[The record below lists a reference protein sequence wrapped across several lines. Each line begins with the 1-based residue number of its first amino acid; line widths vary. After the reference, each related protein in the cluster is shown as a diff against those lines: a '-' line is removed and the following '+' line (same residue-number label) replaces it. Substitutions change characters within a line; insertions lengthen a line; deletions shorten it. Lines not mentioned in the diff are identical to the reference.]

1 MSDKKFCTPIGSGND
16 AANEVEF
23 GTCALCDVE
32 NVVLKESHSIP
43 KFVYNWIKDTSKT
56 SYLRSSDDVNV
67 RHQDGPKQYLLG
79 GGCEGNLAVLEKEL
93 AENLFRK
100 IANYRKQQQIITVTH
115 AMRMAVLSIFW
126 RALLTSKHRNSDWTP
141 EDCQRIESLLA
152 SMKAD
157 IRADRCTARVCIAPF
172 YGEPPYYN
180 LPKATAYFL
189 ERSTGGQDVR
199 FFDEPHRF
207 FTVFRLPFMYFYLFS
222 DGWGEEHMDGS
233 TEFSVGELDLSK
245 ITKVPTMLEN
255 YIKHEYSQ
263 YLISLTQ
270 MDEKNRER
278 IREDSSK
285 NPGVTGSDKSSMRS
299 GA

>member
-1 MSDKKFCTPIGSGND
+1 MSSKTICMPAVSKND
-16 AANEVEF
+16 AADAEVI
-23 GTCALCDVE
+23 GVCALCDIG

-93 AENLFRK
+93 AENLFKK
-100 IANYRKQQQIITVTH
+100 IANYQKQKRAIDVTQT
-115 AMRMAVLSIFW
+115 MRVAVLSIFW

-141 EDCQRIESLLA
+141 EDRLCVESLLA

-157 IRADRCTARVCIAPF
+157 IRADRCTTRICIAPF

-180 LPKATAYFL
+180 FTKDMTYFF

-199 FFDEPHRF
+199 FFDETHRF
-207 FTVFRLPFMYFYLFS
+207 FALFRLPFMYFYIFS
-222 DGWGEEHMDGS
+222 DGWSEEDIDGY
-233 TEFSVGELDLSK
+233 TEFAAGNLDLSK
-245 ITKVPTMLEN
+245 ITKMPVVLAN
-255 YIKHEYSQ
+255 YINHEYSQ
-263 YLISLTQ
+263 HLISLTQ
-270 MDEKNRER
+270 MDEKNREQ
-278 IREDSSK
+278 IREDSSQ
-285 NPGVTGSDKSSMRS
+285 NPDVTGSDKSSMRS